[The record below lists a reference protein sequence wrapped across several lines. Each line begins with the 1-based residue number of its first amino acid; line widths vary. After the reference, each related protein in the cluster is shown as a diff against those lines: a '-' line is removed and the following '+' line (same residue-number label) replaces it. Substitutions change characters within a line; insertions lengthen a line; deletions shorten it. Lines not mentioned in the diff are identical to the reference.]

1 MNDPETQET
10 IGKNPKQRKPEII
23 NDAQHG
29 EPRCSQRV
37 NIFCF
42 LSDAHCVTNM
52 VNPDKSIVDE

>member
-10 IGKNPKQRKPEII
+10 IRKKPKAKPNKTNHKKTEII
-23 NDAQHG
+23 NDEQHG

-42 LSDAHCVTNM
+42 L
-52 VNPDKSIVDE
+52 